1 LSSHDCVN
9 LLIDLN
15 SSQTSDQ
22 ILKHD
27 VQIDTYM
34 NILSIGGS
42 DPSSGAGIQSD
53 IKTFSNHGVYGFTV
67 VTAVTSQNTKNV
79 ASIEPVSTKSLM
91 AQLDSILSDFHV
103 DAIKIGMVYNSQI
116 IKVIH
121 SKLRKFKVPIVVD
134 PIIKSTTGATLLK
147 KSALHDYRKM
157 IVPLADVI
165 TPNKYEAKVLSG
177 TSNTNKSAKK
187 IQAMGAKCVIIT
199 GATSSNSQI
208 SDFVLE
214 ENRKY
219 IISGKKIP
227 TRNHGS
233 GCNYSAAISA
243 SLAKGNTIH
252 YAVKTAKDYVYQSIR
267 NSKNIG
273 KGVNITHKNIS
284 NGMRELSDSINHFK
298 QIQNIYK
305 IIPECQTNF
314 VFAKKNPKSV
324 MDVLGVSGRL
334 VKSGK
339 EVVTAGEIV
348 YGGSQHVGTAVIQVN
363 KKFPEIR
370 SGLNIKYDPKIIS
383 KAKKS
388 RYTVL
393 SYDRTKEPKKSKQ
406 KENSSISWG
415 ISNSLNAKSP
425 DVIYHK
431 GDIGKEPMILIFG
444 KNPDDVIRKV
454 SKLRPYH

>member
-1 LSSHDCVN
+1 
-9 LLIDLN
+9 
-15 SSQTSDQ
+15 
-22 ILKHD
+22 
-27 VQIDTYM
+27 M

-53 IKTFSNHGVYGFTV
+53 IKTFSNHDVYGFTV
-67 VTAVTSQNTKNV
+67 VTAITSQNTKKV
-79 ASIEPVSTKSLM
+79 TSIEPVSTKSLI
-91 AQLDSILSDFHV
+91 AQLDSILSDFHI

-121 SKLRKFKVPIVVD
+121 SKLRNIKVPIVID
-134 PIIKSTTGATLLK
+134 PIIKSTTSATLLK
-147 KSALHDYRKM
+147 KNALHDYKKM
-157 IVPLADVI
+157 IIPLADVI

-177 TSNTNKSAKK
+177 TSNINKSAKK

-214 ENRKY
+214 ENKEY
-219 IISGKKIP
+219 VISGKKIP
-227 TRNHGS
+227 IRNHGS
-233 GCNYSAAISA
+233 GCNYSASISV

-252 YAVKTAKDYVYQSIR
+252 YAVKTAKDYVYQSVK
-267 NSKNIG
+267 NSKKIG
-273 KGVNITHKNIS
+273 KGVNLTHKNIS
-284 NGMRELSDSINHFK
+284 NGMRELSDSINNFK
-298 QIQNIYK
+298 QIKNIYK
-305 IIPECQTNF
+305 LIPECQTNF
-314 VFAKKNPKSV
+314 VFAKKNPKNIT
-324 MDVLGVSGRL
+324 DVLGISGRL

-348 YGGSQHVGTAVIQVN
+348 CGGSQHVGTAVIQVS

-388 RYTVL
+388 KFTVL
-393 SYDRTKEPKKSKQ
+393 SYDRSKEPKKSKQ

-415 ISNSLNAKSP
+415 ISNCINAKSP

-431 GDIGKEPMILIFG
+431 GDVGKEPMILIFG

>member
-1 LSSHDCVN
+1 
-9 LLIDLN
+9 
-15 SSQTSDQ
+15 
-22 ILKHD
+22 
-27 VQIDTYM
+27 M

-53 IKTFSNHGVYGFTV
+53 IKTFSNHNVYGFTA
-67 VTAVTSQNTKNV
+67 VTAITSQNTRKV
-79 ASIEPVSTKSLM
+79 TSIEPVSTKSLR
-91 AQLDSILSDFHV
+91 AQLDSILSDFHI

-121 SKLRKFKVPIVVD
+121 SKLRNIKVPIIVD
-134 PIIKSTTGATLLK
+134 PIIKSTTGTMLLK
-147 KSALHDYRKM
+147 KSALHDYKKM
-157 IVPLADVI
+157 MIPLADVI

-219 IISGKKIP
+219 EISGKKIP

-233 GCNYSAAISA
+233 GCNYSASISA

-298 QIQNIYK
+298 QIKNIYK

-388 RYTVL
+388 KFTVL
-393 SYDRTKEPKKSKQ
+393 SYDRSKESKKSKQ

-415 ISNSLNAKSP
+415 ISNCINAKSP
-425 DVIYHK
+425 DIIYHK

-444 KNPDDVIRKV
+444 KNPSEIIQKV
-454 SKLRPYH
+454 SKLTSFH

>member
-1 LSSHDCVN
+1 
-9 LLIDLN
+9 
-15 SSQTSDQ
+15 
-22 ILKHD
+22 
-27 VQIDTYM
+27 M

-53 IKTFSNHGVYGFTV
+53 VKTFSNHNVYGFTA
-67 VTAVTSQNTKNV
+67 VTAITSQNTRKV
-79 ASIEPVSTKSLM
+79 TSIEPVSTKSLR
-91 AQLDSILSDFHV
+91 AQLDSILSDFHI

-121 SKLRKFKVPIVVD
+121 SKLRNTKVPIVVD
-134 PIIKSTTGATLLK
+134 PIIKSTTGTMLLK
-147 KSALHDYRKM
+147 KSALYDYKKM
-157 IVPLADVI
+157 IIPLADVI

-214 ENRKY
+214 KNKEY
-219 IISGKKIP
+219 VISGKKIP

-233 GCNYSAAISA
+233 GCNYSASISA

-284 NGMRELSDSINHFK
+284 NGMRELSDSINHFG
-298 QIQNIYK
+298 QIKNIYK

-314 VFAKKNPKSV
+314 VFAKKNPKNI
-324 MDVLGVSGRL
+324 MDVLGMSGRL

-339 EVVTAGEIV
+339 DIVAVGEIV
-348 YGGSQHVGTAVIQVN
+348 YGGSQHVGTASN
-363 KKFPEIR
+363 
-370 SGLNIKYDPKIIS
+370 S
-383 KAKKS
+383 
-388 RYTVL
+388 
-393 SYDRTKEPKKSKQ
+393 SKQ
-406 KENSSISWG
+406 KISRNSFWS
-415 ISNSLNAKSP
+415 
-425 DVIYHK
+425 
-431 GDIGKEPMILIFG
+431 
-444 KNPDDVIRKV
+444 
-454 SKLRPYH
+454 

>member
-1 LSSHDCVN
+1 
-9 LLIDLN
+9 
-15 SSQTSDQ
+15 
-22 ILKHD
+22 
-27 VQIDTYM
+27 M

-53 IKTFSNHGVYGFTV
+53 IKTFSNHNVYGFTA
-67 VTAVTSQNTKNV
+67 VTAITSQNTRKV
-79 ASIEPVSTKSLM
+79 TSVEPVSAKSLI
-91 AQLDSILSDFHV
+91 AQIDSILSDFHI

-121 SKLRKFKVPIVVD
+121 SKLRKIKVPIVVD
-134 PIIKSTTGATLLK
+134 PIIKSTTGAILLK
-147 KSALHDYRKM
+147 KSALHDYKKM

-187 IQAMGAKCVIIT
+187 IQSMGAKCVIIT

-214 ENRKY
+214 ENKEY
-219 IISGKKIP
+219 VISGKKIP
-227 TRNHGS
+227 IRNHGS
-233 GCNYSAAISA
+233 GCNYSASISV
-243 SLAKGNTIH
+243 SLAKGNTIR
-252 YAVKTAKDYVYQSIR
+252 YAVKAAKDYVYQSIK

-273 KGVNITHKNIS
+273 KGVSITHKNIS
-284 NGMRELSDSINHFK
+284 NGMKELSDSINHFK
-298 QIQNIYK
+298 QIKNIYK

-314 VFAKKNPKSV
+314 VFAKKNPKGI
-324 MDVLGVSGRL
+324 MDVLGISGRL

-348 YGGSQHVGTAVIQVN
+348 YGGSQHVGTAVIQVS
-363 KKFPEIR
+363 KKFPEIH

-388 RYTVL
+388 KFTVL
-393 SYDRTKEPKKSKQ
+393 RYDRSKEPKKSKQ

-415 ISNSLNAKSP
+415 ISNTLNAKSP
-425 DVIYHK
+425 DIIYHK
-431 GDIGKEPMILIFG
+431 GDVGKEPMILIFG
-444 KNPDDVIRKV
+444 NNPDDVIRKV
-454 SKLRPYH
+454 SKFTPFH

>member
-1 LSSHDCVN
+1 M
-9 LLIDLN
+9 DLN
-15 SSQTSDQ
+15 SRQVSDQ

-27 VQIDTYM
+27 IQFNTDM

-53 IKTFSNHGVYGFTV
+53 IKTFSNYDVYGFTV
-67 VTAVTSQNTKNV
+67 VTAITSQNTRKV
-79 ASIEPVSTKSLM
+79 TSVEPVSAKSLM
-91 AQLDSILSDFHV
+91 AQIDSILSDFHI

-121 SKLRKFKVPIVVD
+121 SKLRKFKVPIIVD
-134 PIIKSTTGATLLK
+134 PIIKSTTGAILLK
-147 KSALHDYRKM
+147 KNALQDYKKM
-157 IVPLADVI
+157 IIPLADVI

-177 TSNTNKSAKK
+177 ISNMNKSAKK
-187 IQAMGAKCVIIT
+187 IQSMGAKCVIIT
-199 GATSSNSQI
+199 GATSSNGKI
-208 SDFVLE
+208 SDFILE
-214 ENRKY
+214 ENIEY
-219 IISGKKIP
+219 VISGKKIP
-227 TRNHGS
+227 IRNHGS
-233 GCNYSAAISA
+233 GCNYSASITV
-243 SLAKGNTIH
+243 SLANGNTIRN
-252 YAVKTAKDYVYQSIR
+252 AVKTAKDYVYQSIKH
-267 NSKNIG
+267 SKNIG
-273 KGVNITHKNIS
+273 KGMNITHKNIS

-298 QIQNIYK
+298 QIKNIYK
-305 IIPECQTNF
+305 VIPECQTNF
-314 VFAKKNPKSV
+314 VFAKKNPRGV

-370 SGLNIKYDPKIIS
+370 SGLNIKYDAKIIS

-388 RYTVL
+388 KFTIL
-393 SYDRTKEPKKSKQ
+393 SYDRNREPQKSKQ

-415 ISNSLNAKSP
+415 ITSSLNAKSP
-425 DVIYHK
+425 DIIYHK

-444 KNPDDVIRKV
+444 KNPDDVVKKA
-454 SKLRPYH
+454 SKITTY

>member
-1 LSSHDCVN
+1 M
-9 LLIDLN
+9 I
-15 SSQTSDQ
+15 
-22 ILKHD
+22 
-27 VQIDTYM
+27 
-34 NILSIGGS
+34 ILSIGGS
-42 DPSSGAGIQSD
+42 DPSSGSGIQSD
-53 IKTFSNHGVYGFTV
+53 FKTFSNHNVFGFSA
-67 VTAVTSQNTKNV
+67 VTAITSQNTRKV
-79 ASIEPVSTKSLM
+79 TSIEPVSTKSLR
-91 AQLDSILSDFHV
+91 AQLDSILSDFHI

-121 SKLRKFKVPIVVD
+121 SKLRNIKVPIVVD
-134 PIIKSTTGATLLK
+134 PIIKSTSGAMLLK
-147 KSALHDYRKM
+147 KNALRDYKKM
-157 IVPLADVI
+157 MVPLADVI
-165 TPNKYEAKVLSG
+165 TPNKFEAKALSG
-177 TSNTNKSAKK
+177 ISNTKKSAKK
-187 IQAMGAKCVIIT
+187 IQSMGAKCVIIT
-199 GATSSNSQI
+199 GTTLSNGKI

-214 ENRKY
+214 ESKEY
-219 IISGKKIP
+219 VISGKKIP
-227 TRNHGS
+227 IKNHGS
-233 GCNYSAAISA
+233 GCNYSASIAV
-243 SLAKGNTIH
+243 SLAKGNTM
-252 YAVKTAKDYVYQSIR
+252 YNAVKTAKNYVYQSIR
-267 NSKNIG
+267 NSKKIG
-273 KGVNITHKNIS
+273 KGVSITHKNIS

-298 QIQNIYK
+298 QIKNIYK
-305 IIPECQTNF
+305 VIPECQTNF
-314 VFAKKNPKSV
+314 VFAKKNPKIIK
-324 MDVLGVSGRL
+324 DVLGISGRL

-363 KKFPEIR
+363 KKFSEIR

-388 RYTVL
+388 RYTIL

>member
-1 LSSHDCVN
+1 M
-9 LLIDLN
+9 DLN
-15 SSQTSDQ
+15 SNQTSDQ

-27 VQIDTYM
+27 IQFNTDM

-53 IKTFSNHGVYGFTV
+53 IKTFSNNDAYGFTI
-67 VTAVTSQNTKNV
+67 VTAITSQNTKNV
-79 ASIEPVSTKSLM
+79 TSIEPVSAKSLR
-91 AQLDSILSDFHV
+91 AQLDSILSDFHI
-103 DAIKIGMVYNSQI
+103 DAIKIGMVYDSQI
-116 IKVIH
+116 IKTIN
-121 SKLRKFKVPIVVD
+121 SKIRNIRVPIVVD
-134 PIIKSTTGATLLK
+134 PIIKSTTGAILLK
-147 KSALHDYRKM
+147 KGALHDYKKM
-157 IVPLADVI
+157 MIPLADVI
-165 TPNKYEAKVLSG
+165 TPNKFEARTLSG
-177 TSNTNKSAKK
+177 ISNIEKSAKK
-187 IQAMGAKCVIIT
+187 IQSMGAKCVIIT
-199 GATSSNSQI
+199 GATSSKGKI

-214 ENRKY
+214 ESKEY
-219 IISGKKIP
+219 VISGKKIP
-227 TRNHGS
+227 IKNHGS
-233 GCNYSAAISA
+233 GCNYSASIAV
-243 SLAKGNTIH
+243 SLAKGNTMH
-252 YAVKTAKDYVYQSIR
+252 NAVKTAKDYVYQSIK
-267 NSKNIG
+267 NSKKIG
-273 KGVNITHKNIS
+273 KGVSITHKNIS
-284 NGMRELSDSINHFK
+284 NGIKELSDSINNFK
-298 QIQNIYK
+298 QIKNIYK

-363 KKFPEIR
+363 KKFSEIR

-388 RYTVL
+388 RYTIL

-415 ISNSLNAKSP
+415 IYNSLNAKSP

>member
-1 LSSHDCVN
+1 
-9 LLIDLN
+9 
-15 SSQTSDQ
+15 
-22 ILKHD
+22 
-27 VQIDTYM
+27 M

-53 IKTFSNHGVYGFTV
+53 IKTFSNHDAYGFTI
-67 VTAVTSQNTKNV
+67 VTAITSQNTKNV
-79 ASIEPVSTKSLM
+79 TSIEPVSAKSLM
-91 AQLDSILSDFHV
+91 AQIDSILSDFHI
-103 DAIKIGMVYNSQI
+103 DAIKIGMVYDSQI

-121 SKLRKFKVPIVVD
+121 SKLRNIKVPIVVD
-134 PIIKSTTGATLLK
+134 PIIKSTTGAILLK
-147 KSALHDYRKM
+147 KSALHDYKKM
-157 IVPLADVI
+157 MIPLANVI

-177 TSNTNKSAKK
+177 ISNTKKSAKK
-187 IQAMGAKCVIIT
+187 IQSMGAKCVIIT
-199 GATSSNSQI
+199 GATSSNGKI

-214 ENRKY
+214 ESREY
-219 IISGKKIP
+219 VISGKKIP
-227 TRNHGS
+227 IRNHGS
-233 GCNYSAAISA
+233 GCNYSASITV
-243 SLAKGNTIH
+243 SLAKGNTVH
-252 YAVKTAKDYVYQSIR
+252 YAVKAAKDYVYQSIK

-273 KGVNITHKNIS
+273 KGVHITHKNIS

-298 QIQNIYK
+298 QIKNIYK

-314 VFAKKNPKSV
+314 VFAKKNPKIIK
-324 MDVLGVSGRL
+324 DVLGISGRL

-339 EVVTAGEIV
+339 DVVTAGEIV

-363 KKFPEIR
+363 KKFPEVR
-370 SGLNIKYDPKIIS
+370 SGINIKYDPKIIA
-383 KAKKS
+383 KAKKLKF
-388 RYTVL
+388 TVL
-393 SYDRTKEPKKSKQ
+393 SYDRNKESKKSKQ

-454 SKLRPYH
+454 SKIRPYH